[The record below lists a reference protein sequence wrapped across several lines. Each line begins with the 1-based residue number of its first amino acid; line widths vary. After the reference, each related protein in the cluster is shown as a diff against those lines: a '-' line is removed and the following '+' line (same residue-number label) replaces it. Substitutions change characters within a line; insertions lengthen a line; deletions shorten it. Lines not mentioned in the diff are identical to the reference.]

1 MYKSIYVPVD
11 NSDHS
16 NRAVACSIALGKAF
30 SAKLVGCHV
39 YAAKLHDYRF
49 RQMEYTLPEEY
60 IDEVELERQRKIHD
74 SLITMGLKLISDSY
88 LDGMSRLCGE
98 SGLAFEPRMMDGKH
112 HIEILKD
119 VVGSQHDLVVIGA
132 LGIGR
137 ARDSVIG
144 SVCERVAR
152 QSDRDVWVVKHVP
165 EPGEAERDT
174 ILVGVDGSP
183 QSFGALMTAIDLAH
197 TFGKKVEA
205 IAVYDPYLHYS
216 VFNGI
221 VNVLTEQAAK
231 VFRFEE
237 QNQLHEEIIDTGLA
251 QIYQSHLEVG
261 ERMASEA
268 GVAIKK
274 TLLDGK
280 PFQKI
285 IDHARKTNP
294 WLIVLGRIG
303 VHSPKDETN
312 LGSNTENILRAA
324 PCDVLLSTR
333 LEVPRLDVRAEETI
347 RWTPEAEA
355 RMTHVPEQVKGIART
370 GVLRLALEKGHSVIT
385 NAVIDEAMDR
395 FMPKSASAAT
405 KALAEAVAL
414 ERAKAGP
421 VSMCRSC
428 GVAATQTGAVKCTVC
443 GADGLRGD
451 LAGDDREDRG
461 GGGRPPGGDHL
472 RRAQAALVGG
482 CAEGPLDH
490 EERLPAPPGEGAGRE
505 ARAHDEAR
513 RDHARLRPAGDRGG
527 DGVAARDPGARPPAL
542 HRRRSPAAAA
552 EGPGAGGEARLIAR
566 DERKNPL
573 ISTFEWTNDAA
584 QRVFRVPAGFMRNK
598 TQERIEELA
607 RERAATTIDLA
618 LVEDGIEFGKQMMAE
633 MMATYSGTGRERR
646 GAGRGA
652 AAAPSAAAR
661 RAGSGRAG
669 RRRVAATSTRCDRAE
684 PRAGPARTQG
694 TQMAAYRFCR
704 TDDIALLVDAL
715 NRCWAPYCPDE
726 PPMTRDRVQAIDP
739 RPAGLVQQ
747 LHGRVLGPRPGR
759 RPDRRQAAVRYARPP
774 DRGPSRSSATRSWPA
789 PAGLARLQALDSR
802 PASDGRRDPRD
813 PRPGLRAVQ
822 RQRLRAGS
830 AADRLR
836 PASVT
841 RDGTPRARRTD
852 AAGS

>member
-16 NRAVACSIALGKAF
+16 NRAVACAVELGKSF

-98 SGLAFEPRMMDGKH
+98 SGIAFEPRMMDGKH
-112 HIEILKD
+112 HTEILKD
-119 VVGSQHDLVVIGA
+119 LAGSEHDLVVIGA

-165 EPGEAERDT
+165 EPGEGEQDT
-174 ILVGVDGSP
+174 ILVGIDGSP
-183 QSFGALMTAIDLAH
+183 QSFGALMTAVDLAR

-261 ERMASEA
+261 ERMGSEA

-285 IDHARKTNP
+285 LDHARKTNP

-303 VHSPKDETN
+303 VHSPSDESG
-312 LGSNTENILRAA
+312 LGSNAENVLRAS

-333 LEVPRLDVRAEETI
+333 LEVPRLDVRAEETV
-347 RWTPEAEA
+347 RWTPEAEE
-355 RMTHVPEQVKGIART
+355 RMKHVPEQVKGIART
-370 GVLRLALEKGHSVIT
+370 GVLRLALEKGHSVVT
-385 NAVIDEAMDR
+385 SAVIDEAMDR

-421 VSMCRSC
+421 VSMCRAC
-428 GVAATQTGAVKCTVC
+428 GVAATQSDAVKCTVC
-443 GADGLRGD
+443 GATDFEVISREMIERIAEVEGGLQEETTYDGRKLRWT
-451 LAGDDREDRG
+451 ED
-461 GGGRPPGGDHL
+461 
-472 RRAQAALVGG
+472 
-482 CAEGPLDH
+482 
-490 EERLPAPPGEGAGRE
+490 
-505 ARAHDEAR
+505 ARKGLWTMKNAYQ
-513 RDHARLRPAGDRGG
+513 
-527 DGVAARDPGARPPAL
+527 
-542 HRRRSPAAAA
+542 RRRVKARVEKRARMMRLDAITLDFARQVIEEDTGAPLEIQAPTVRGAIIEPRTSASAQSAPSSAEAAA
-552 EGPGAGGEARLIAR
+552 GSDPSAGSGSRATSSDEARLIAR

-573 ISTFEWTNDAA
+573 ISTFDWNNDAA
-584 QRVFRVPAGFMRNK
+584 QRILRVPAGFMRSK
-598 TQERIEELA
+598 TQERIEALA
-607 RERAATTIDLA
+607 RERARAAIDLA
-618 LVEDGIEFGKQMMAE
+618 LVEEGIEIGKQMMAE
-633 MMATYSGTGRERR
+633 MIATYPSQGKSPEAATAAQAP
-646 GAGRGA
+646 AGSS
-652 AAAPSAAAR
+652 AAAPGA
-661 RAGSGRAG
+661 
-669 RRRVAATSTRCDRAE
+669 
-684 PRAGPARTQG
+684 PA
-694 TQMAAYRFCR
+694 
-704 TDDIALLVDAL
+704 
-715 NRCWAPYCPDE
+715 PE
-726 PPMTRDRVQAIDP
+726 
-739 RPAGLVQQ
+739 
-747 LHGRVLGPRPGR
+747 
-759 RPDRRQAAVRYARPP
+759 
-774 DRGPSRSSATRSWPA
+774 A
-789 PAGLARLQALDSR
+789 PAGNGSGYLNEVR
-802 PASDGRRDPRD
+802 PR
-813 PRPGLRAVQ
+813 
-822 RQRLRAGS
+822 
-830 AADRLR
+830 
-836 PASVT
+836 
-841 RDGTPRARRTD
+841 
-852 AAGS
+852 

>member
-16 NRAVACSIALGKAF
+16 NRAVACAVEMGKAF

-39 YAAKLHDYRF
+39 YAARLHDYRF

-60 IDEVELERQRKIHD
+60 LDEVELERQRKIHD

-88 LDGMSRLCGE
+88 LDGMSRLCTE
-98 SGLAFEPRMMDGKH
+98 SGLEFEPRMMDGKH
-112 HIEILKD
+112 HTEILND
-119 VVGSQHDLVVIGA
+119 LSGSAHDLVVIGA

-152 QSDRDVWVVKHVP
+152 QADRDVWVVKHVP
-165 EPGEAERDT
+165 EAGEPERDT
-174 ILVGVDGSP
+174 ILGGVDGSP
-183 QSFGALMTAIDLAH
+183 QSFGALMTAIDLAR

-251 QIYQSHLEVG
+251 QIYQSHLEIG
-261 ERMASEA
+261 ERMGAEA

-285 IDHARKTNP
+285 LDHARKTNP

-303 VHSPKDETN
+303 VHSPGDERG
-312 LGSNTENILRAA
+312 LGSNVENILRGA

-333 LEVPRLDVRAEETI
+333 LEVPRLDVRAEETV

-385 NAVIDEAMDR
+385 SAVIDEAMDR
-395 FMPKSASAAT
+395 FMPKSASNAT

-414 ERAKAGP
+414 ERAKTGP

-428 GVAATQTGAVKCTVC
+428 GVAATQSNPVCCTVC
-443 GADGLRGD
+443 GATDFEEISREMIERIAEVEGGLQEETTYDGRKLRWS
-451 LAGDDREDRG
+451 EDARKGLWTMKNAYQRRRVKARVEKRARMMKLDAITLDFARQVIEEETGTPLEIG
-461 GGGRPPGGDHL
+461 GSASAP
-472 RRAQAALVGG
+472 VFT
-482 CAEGPLDH
+482 EGATA
-490 EERLPAPPGEGAGRE
+490 RPGETRV
-505 ARAHDEAR
+505 DEA
-513 RDHARLRPAGDRGG
+513 GQ
-527 DGVAARDPGARPPAL
+527 
-542 HRRRSPAAAA
+542 
-552 EGPGAGGEARLIAR
+552 ARLIAR
-566 DERKNPL
+566 DDKKNPL
-573 ISTFEWTNDAA
+573 ISTFEWTDEAA
-584 QRVFRVPAGFMRNK
+584 QRILRVPAGFMRNK

-618 LVEDGIEFGKQMMAE
+618 LVEEGIEIGKRMMAE
-633 MMATYSGTGRERR
+633 MIATYSGPTASTGAAP
-646 GAGRGA
+646 GATP
-652 AAAPSAAAR
+652 AAAPAGGNGRGYLNEVSAITAR
-661 RAGSGRAG
+661 SASG
-669 RRRVAATSTRCDRAE
+669 E
-684 PRAGPARTQG
+684 
-694 TQMAAYRFCR
+694 
-704 TDDIALLVDAL
+704 
-715 NRCWAPYCPDE
+715 
-726 PPMTRDRVQAIDP
+726 
-739 RPAGLVQQ
+739 
-747 LHGRVLGPRPGR
+747 
-759 RPDRRQAAVRYARPP
+759 
-774 DRGPSRSSATRSWPA
+774 
-789 PAGLARLQALDSR
+789 
-802 PASDGRRDPRD
+802 
-813 PRPGLRAVQ
+813 
-822 RQRLRAGS
+822 
-830 AADRLR
+830 
-836 PASVT
+836 
-841 RDGTPRARRTD
+841 
-852 AAGS
+852 

>member
-16 NRAVACSIALGKAF
+16 NRAVACAMGLGKAY
-30 SAKLVGCHV
+30 SSKLVGCHV

-88 LDGMSRLCGE
+88 LDGMSRLCAE

-112 HIEILKD
+112 HAEILKD
-119 VVGSQHDLVVIGA
+119 LAGSPHDLVVIGA

-183 QSFGALMTAIDLAH
+183 QSFGSLMTAIDLAR

-251 QIYQSHLEVG
+251 QIYQSHLEIG
-261 ERMASEA
+261 ERMGNEA
-268 GVAIKK
+268 GVEIKK

-285 IDHARKTNP
+285 LDHARKTNP
-294 WLIVLGRIG
+294 WLIVMGRIG
-303 VHSPKDETN
+303 VHSPKDETG
-312 LGSNTENILRAA
+312 LGSNAENVLRGA

-333 LEVPRLDVRAEETI
+333 VEVPRLDVRAEETV

-385 NAVIDEAMDR
+385 SAVIDEAMDR

-414 ERAKAGP
+414 ERAKSGP
-421 VSMCRSC
+421 VSMCRAC
-428 GVAATQTGAVKCTVC
+428 GVAATQSGAVKCTVC
-443 GADGLRGD
+443 GGTDFDVISQEMIEKIAAVEGGLEEETTYDGRKLRWSEDARKGLWSMKNAYQRRRVKARVEKRARMMKLD
-451 LAGDDREDRG
+451 AITLVFARGVIEEETGTPLDININPGGFAPPDPPSPSLAGTPSPRS
-461 GGGRPPGGDHL
+461 
-472 RRAQAALVGG
+472 A
-482 CAEGPLDH
+482 
-490 EERLPAPPGEGAGRE
+490 
-505 ARAHDEAR
+505 
-513 RDHARLRPAGDRGG
+513 PAGTP
-527 DGVAARDPGARPPAL
+527 DGVK
-542 HRRRSPAAAA
+542 
-552 EGPGAGGEARLIAR
+552 LIAR
-566 DERKNPL
+566 DDKKNPL
-573 ISTFEWTNDAA
+573 ISTFEWTADAA
-584 QRVFRVPAGFMRNK
+584 QRIMRVPAGFMRNK

-607 RERAATTIDLA
+607 RERTATTIDLA
-618 LVEDGIEFGKQMMAE
+618 LVEDGIEMGKKMMAE
-633 MMATYSGTGRERR
+633 MIATYEGPKSIPAKHNLNEVSPIT
-646 GAGRGA
+646 
-652 AAAPSAAAR
+652 AP
-661 RAGSGRAG
+661 G
-669 RRRVAATSTRCDRAE
+669 
-684 PRAGPARTQG
+684 
-694 TQMAAYRFCR
+694 
-704 TDDIALLVDAL
+704 
-715 NRCWAPYCPDE
+715 
-726 PPMTRDRVQAIDP
+726 
-739 RPAGLVQQ
+739 
-747 LHGRVLGPRPGR
+747 
-759 RPDRRQAAVRYARPP
+759 
-774 DRGPSRSSATRSWPA
+774 
-789 PAGLARLQALDSR
+789 
-802 PASDGRRDPRD
+802 
-813 PRPGLRAVQ
+813 
-822 RQRLRAGS
+822 
-830 AADRLR
+830 
-836 PASVT
+836 
-841 RDGTPRARRTD
+841 TD
-852 AAGS
+852 A

>member
-16 NRAVACSIALGKAF
+16 NRAVACSLALGKQF

-88 LDGMSRLCGE
+88 LDGMSKQCKE
-98 SGLAFEPRMMDGKH
+98 AGLEFEPRMMDGKH
-112 HIEILKD
+112 HAEILKD
-119 VVGSQHDLVVIGA
+119 LDGSEHDLVVIGA

-152 QSDRDVWVVKHVP
+152 QADRDVWVVKHVP
-165 EPGEAERDT
+165 EPGEDERDT
-174 ILVGVDGSP
+174 ILVGIDGSP
-183 QSFGALMTAIDLAH
+183 QSFGALMTAIDLAR

-261 ERMASEA
+261 ERMGSEA

-285 IDHARKTNP
+285 LDHARKTNP

-303 VHSPKDETN
+303 VHSPKEETG
-312 LGSNTENILRAA
+312 LGSNVENVLRAA

-333 LEVPRLDVRAEETI
+333 LEVPRLDVRAEETV

-355 RMTHVPEQVKGIART
+355 RMKNVPEQVKGIART

-385 NAVIDEAMDR
+385 SAVIDEAMDR

-414 ERAKAGP
+414 ERAKSGP
-421 VSMCRSC
+421 VSLCRSC
-428 GVAATQTGAVKCTVC
+428 GVAATQSGAVTCTVC
-443 GADGLRGD
+443 GGTDFDVISQEMIEKIAAVEGGLEEETTYDGRKLRWSEEARKG
-451 LAGDDREDRG
+451 LWTMKNAYQ
-461 GGGRPPGGDHL
+461 
-472 RRAQAALVGG
+472 RRRVKARVEKRARMMKLDAITLDFARQVIEEETGT
-482 CAEGPLDH
+482 PLDI
-490 EERLPAPPGEGAGRE
+490 PASAEASAGRSATGAAPGTDVASE
-505 ARAHDEAR
+505 AK
-513 RDHARLRPAGDRGG
+513 
-527 DGVAARDPGARPPAL
+527 
-542 HRRRSPAAAA
+542 
-552 EGPGAGGEARLIAR
+552 LIAR
-566 DERKNPL
+566 DDKKNPL
-573 ISTFEWTNDAA
+573 ISTFDWTNDAA
-584 QRVFRVPAGFMRNK
+584 QRIFRVPAGFMRSK

-607 RERAATTIDLA
+607 RERRVAAIDLP
-618 LVEDGIEFGKQMMAE
+618 LVEAGIEIGKQMMAE
-633 MMATYSGTGRERR
+633 MIATYSSASSPG
-646 GAGRGA
+646 GASPGVATATSSGSAMGAPAVAPADNGRG
-652 AAAPSAAAR
+652 
-661 RAGSGRAG
+661 
-669 RRRVAATSTRCDRAE
+669 
-684 PRAGPARTQG
+684 
-694 TQMAAYRFCR
+694 Y
-704 TDDIALLVDAL
+704 L
-715 NRCWAPYCPDE
+715 NEVSPL
-726 PPMTRDRVQAIDP
+726 T
-739 RPAGLVQQ
+739 
-747 LHGRVLGPRPGR
+747 
-759 RPDRRQAAVRYARPP
+759 ARPV
-774 DRGPSRSSATRSWPA
+774 
-789 PAGLARLQALDSR
+789 
-802 PASDGRRDPRD
+802 DPN
-813 PRPGLRAVQ
+813 
-822 RQRLRAGS
+822 
-830 AADRLR
+830 
-836 PASVT
+836 
-841 RDGTPRARRTD
+841 
-852 AAGS
+852 

>member
-11 NSDHS
+11 NSDYS
-16 NRAVACSIALGKAF
+16 NRAVACAIGLGKAY

-88 LDGMSRLCGE
+88 LDGMSRQCGE

-112 HIEILKD
+112 HSEILKD
-119 VVGSQHDLVVIGA
+119 LAGSQHDLVVIGA

-165 EPGEAERDT
+165 EAGEAERDT
-174 ILVGVDGSP
+174 ILVGMDGSP
-183 QSFGALMTAIDLAH
+183 QSFGALMTAVDLAR

-261 ERMASEA
+261 ERMATEA
-268 GVAIKK
+268 GIEIKK

-285 IDHARKTNP
+285 LDHARKTNP
-294 WLIVLGRIG
+294 WLIVMGRIG
-303 VHSPKDETN
+303 VHSPKDETG
-312 LGSNTENILRAA
+312 LGSNAENVLRAA
-324 PCDVLLSTR
+324 LCDVLLSTR
-333 LEVPRLDVRAEETI
+333 LEVPRLDVRAEETV
-347 RWTPEAEA
+347 RWTPEAEQ

-405 KALAEAVAL
+405 QALAEAVAL
-414 ERAKAGP
+414 ERAKSGP
-421 VSMCRSC
+421 VSMCRAC
-428 GVAATQTGAVKCTVC
+428 GVTATQSGAVKCTVC
-443 GADGLRGD
+443 GAADFEVISREMIEKIAEVEGGLQEETTYDGRKLRWSEEARKG
-451 LAGDDREDRG
+451 LWTMKNAYQ
-461 GGGRPPGGDHL
+461 
-472 RRAQAALVGG
+472 RRRVKARVEKRARMMRLDAITLEFARQVIEEETGAPLEIQAATTGVTQ
-482 CAEGPLDH
+482 
-490 EERLPAPPGEGAGRE
+490 AP
-505 ARAHDEAR
+505 
-513 RDHARLRPAGDRGG
+513 
-527 DGVAARDPGARPPAL
+527 
-542 HRRRSPAAAA
+542 AA
-552 EGPGAGGEARLIAR
+552 EGAESATGAAGEARLIAR

-573 ISTFEWTNDAA
+573 ISTFDWTNDAA
-584 QRVFRVPAGFMRNK
+584 QRILRVPAGFMRSK

-607 RERAATTIDLA
+607 RERAAASIDLA
-618 LVEDGIEFGKQMMAE
+618 LVEEGIEIGKRMMAE
-633 MMATYSGTGRERR
+633 MIATYPAPGASPGVGTT
-646 GAGRGA
+646 
-652 AAAPSAAAR
+652 AR
-661 RAGSGRAG
+661 VS
-669 RRRVAATSTRCDRAE
+669 
-684 PRAGPARTQG
+684 AGPSE
-694 TQMAAYRFCR
+694 AAS
-704 TDDIALLVDAL
+704 
-715 NRCWAPYCPDE
+715 
-726 PPMTRDRVQAIDP
+726 
-739 RPAGLVQQ
+739 G
-747 LHGRVLGPRPGR
+747 
-759 RPDRRQAAVRYARPP
+759 
-774 DRGPSRSSATRSWPA
+774 A
-789 PAGLARLQALDSR
+789 PAEEAPEA
-802 PASDGRRDPRD
+802 
-813 PRPGLRAVQ
+813 
-822 RQRLRAGS
+822 AGGGY
-830 AADRLR
+830 LNE
-836 PASVT
+836 V
-841 RDGTPRARRTD
+841 RAR
-852 AAGS
+852 